1 MWEDGNGARRLQMSG
16 DRVQRGSERPRGGV
30 ALTIRSDREP
40 WPRSALRPL
49 VLSQNSRDD
58 DFEDPIAGRLETTE
72 RRKGRSARERY
83 SLDTDTG
90 PVPVHTFGTRARETG
105 AALRGPS
112 TGRVFAHGGQVLLRD
127 ILGCPTTPLCIHP
140 PTELDA

>member
-1 MWEDGNGARRLQMSG
+1 MEMALGDCRCPETAFSGGPNG
-16 DRVQRGSERPRGGV
+16 RGGGV

-58 DFEDPIAGRLETTE
+58 NVEDPIAGRLETTE

-112 TGRVFAHGGQVLLRD
+112 TGRVFAHSGQALLRD